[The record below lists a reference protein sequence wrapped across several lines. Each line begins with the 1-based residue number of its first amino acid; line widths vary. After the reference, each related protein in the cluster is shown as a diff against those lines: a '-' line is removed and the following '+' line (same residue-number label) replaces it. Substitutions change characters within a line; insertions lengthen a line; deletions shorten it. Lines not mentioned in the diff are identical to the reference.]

1 MSNDFDWLEGV
12 DYPRFEPEVGMRVM
26 NIRMNDSDPVDEGMM
41 GTITTIDSLGTIHV
55 RWDDGRRLGLIP
67 GEDEYTILGHIV
79 ENSNPKPVLR
89 NSNSTP
95 AGKSLNKNF
104 KAGLRK
110 GGVKD
115 IKVET
120 EKIKGGKADKLTPE
134 DLAKKHSV
142 SVDSIKKE
150 IQVGVKIE
158 MEHTDSK
165 EMAKEIVMDHLSE
178 FPDYYSNKKYGL
190 KASEKGLEKDL
201 EETTMAGSAGA
212 YSAPLFGEKK
222 KNESKTIKVGDL
234 LNEITN
240 TTNMSSTSDFI
251 VNNLLGWA
259 DLKDMSPPWPSKNHL
274 ADNKQ
279 HEDWWWQ
286 KIPTYNDGVITDPY
300 SKTDDVWDDEKLEVN
315 IDQDLEQF
323 MRNINKNRKDYE
335 KRITKTGKAFDVNV
349 DTVGVRWS
357 NYDDNERNIVVKYVG
372 EKTKEDDD
380 YVYVNPIKKRQI
392 KEGKTKKNKK
402 EEKYDIEETTTFS
415 SVWGVNGP
423 PVGPIAFARKGD
435 HKPSKKPIWKG
446 GQIIQKVSKSDIL
459 NEINNIKFVKG
470 GKFVKIK
477 DKCSKY
483 NNNEHCSQGAIDDPL
498 ELSDET
504 FENIKEISRTTGI
517 SEQDIIKKIKNHL
530 R

>member
-79 ENSNPKPVLR
+79 EDSNPKPVLR

-150 IQVGVKIE
+150 IQVGIKIE

-234 LNEITN
+234 VNEVVTTYNKDFENQDN
-240 TTNMSSTSDFI
+240 TA
-251 VNNLLGWA
+251 WA
-259 DLKDMSPPWPSKNHL
+259 DKNKDGWK
-274 ADNKQ
+274 
-279 HEDWWWQ
+279 W
-286 KIPTYNDGVITDPY
+286 NDTPIFTGGEIVDLITKMK
-300 SKTDDVWDDEKLEVN
+300 STWDDKNMDVSKEWEKIQNQE
-315 IDQDLEQF
+315 ISKKE
-323 MRNINKNRKDYE
+323 
-335 KRITKTGKAFDVNV
+335 TKL
-349 DTVGVRWS
+349 
-357 NYDDNERNIVVKYVG
+357 
-372 EKTKEDDD
+372 
-380 YVYVNPIKKRQI
+380 KKQI

-402 EEKYDIEETTTFS
+402 EEKDDIEETTTFS

-459 NEINNIKFVKG
+459 NEINDIKFVKG

-498 ELSDET
+498 ELSDTT
-504 FENIKEISRTTGI
+504 FENIKEVSRLTGI
-517 SEQDIIKKIKNHL
+517 SEQDIIKRILESNKQLPTQKMKYWFNFSYNKPSETMDELELDEFYSKMKQEFIDDFESELSGLTYTEKCDL
-530 R
+530 FDDLAY

>member
-79 ENSNPKPVLR
+79 EDSNPKPVLR

-234 LNEITN
+234 VNEVV
-240 TTNMSSTSDFI
+240 TTHDKDFETDS
-251 VNNLLGWA
+251 NDFWA
-259 DLKDMSPPWPSKNHL
+259 DKNKDGWK
-274 ADNKQ
+274 
-279 HEDWWWQ
+279 W
-286 KIPTYNDGVITDPY
+286 NDTPLWTGGEIVDLIAKMKST
-300 SKTDDVWDDEKLEVN
+300 WDD
-315 IDQDLEQF
+315 
-323 MRNINKNRKDYE
+323 KNM
-335 KRITKTGKAFDVNV
+335 DV
-349 DTVGVRWS
+349 S
-357 NYDDNERNIVVKYVG
+357 
-372 EKTKEDDD
+372 KEWDK
-380 YVYVNPIKKRQI
+380 IQQ
-392 KEGKTKKNKK
+392 KELSKKNKLQEAK
-402 EEKYDIEETTTFS
+402 SKKQDIHKEKWKRCVKDVEEKNKENNTDYNPYAVCTDSIGYEGSIKKVHRKKDIEETTTFS

-459 NEINNIKFVKG
+459 NEINDIKFVKG